1 MGRPT
6 KARKVLTPGSNA
18 HKNATPNFKSPRG
31 RPAKPKENRA
41 GTERKNNYRLDWLI
55 VE

>member
-18 HKNATPNFKSPRG
+18 HKNVTPNFKSSWV
-31 RPAKPKENRA
+31 RPKPKENRA